1 MTRARTKIGP
11 GGFIELKQGAYVSHG
26 GKPCRIR
33 RVLTLDSVVVQY
45 LDTQETER
53 AHPTELRPISEA
65 KEDKKTDVASE
76 SPDGKRPDQRSK
88 RRNLA
93 DDEITEEDWED
104 AKKTYTIIKPLLEMP
119 NRTRADVEKVAK
131 KHKMSTGT
139 LYTWIKNYL
148 EFGHISGLIKGKRG
162 RKRGS
167 RFLKPEQE
175 AVLDEIINDKDLDPQ
190 SLTPA
195 AVIEEAM
202 DRFEELGIEP
212 PHDNTVRNRIADI
225 PLKRRLGERGNK
237 EKAKQ
242 LTEAR
247 PGKSPDGKYPLEVV
261 QIDHV
266 QLDIKVVDAETR
278 APIEARP
285 WLTLAIDCFSRMIVG
300 YFLSLLRP
308 NAFAVGVCLYMGM
321 MKKSDL
327 LATLDLPG
335 RWPVYGKFRKVK
347 LDNAKEFKGRMLE
360 RACHDHHI
368 DLELRPVKVPHYGAY
383 IERMVGNVNRELHKK
398 LGTTHRSP
406 DVSPDY
412 DSSEKSVYTLAEI
425 EKEIVDW
432 IVNKHHI
439 SAHSSLSTTPLRK
452 WELGLLGDAKHPGVG
467 LPPMPADP
475 EKLRLDLMPYDMRTV
490 QTYGIEIDRRCYFHE
505 VLRRWANVAD
515 PDNPKEKRKFVVR
528 YDPRTIRTI
537 WFWDPEVKRYY
548 PIPLSDTTWP
558 DISWSEFDEHYKATL
573 KEGHTHVD
581 EQAVKEH
588 TKRAKAREREA
599 AERTRLARRGGK
611 TRSAPKE
618 VARKPE
624 NAAPGSSLYAEVP
637 GKDGGQR
644 PTDKETR
651 DKSAGDDLFD
661 KPVTAFE
668 DIDV

>member
-1 MTRARTKIGP
+1 MTRARTKIAP
-11 GGFIELKQGAYVSHG
+11 GGFIELRQGAFVSHA
-26 GKPCRIR
+26 GKACKIR

-45 LDTQETER
+45 LETQETER
-53 AHPTELRPISEA
+53 VHPTELRPIAEA
-65 KEDKKTDVASE
+65 KEDKKTDVVPE
-76 SPDGKRPDQRSK
+76 SPDAKKPDKRAK

-93 DDEITEEDWED
+93 DDEITEEDWDD
-104 AKKTYTIIKPLLEMP
+104 AKRTYAIIKPLLEMP

-131 KHKMSTGT
+131 KHKVSAGT
-139 LYTWIKNYL
+139 IYDWIKYYL

-162 RKRGS
+162 RKRGDH
-167 RFLKPEQE
+167 FLDEKQE
-175 AVLDEIINDKDLDPQ
+175 AVIDQIINDKYLDPQ
-190 SLTPA
+190 SLTPSD
-195 AVIEEAM
+195 VIDKVME
-202 DRFEELGIEP
+202 RCEELGIKA
-212 PHDNTVRNRIADI
+212 PHRNTVINRIADL

-242 LTEAR
+242 LTEPR

-261 QIDHV
+261 QVDHV
-266 QLDIKVVDAETR
+266 QLDIKAVDAETR
-278 APIEARP
+278 QTIEARP

-300 YFLSLLRP
+300 YFLSFLRP

-321 MKKSDL
+321 TKKSDL

-347 LDNAKEFKGRMLE
+347 FDNAKEFKGKMLE
-360 RACHDHHI
+360 RGCDEHHI

-383 IERMVGNVNRELHKK
+383 IERMVGNVNKELHKK

-412 DSSEKSVYTLAEI
+412 DSSKKAVYTLAEL

-432 IVNKHHI
+432 IVNKHHV
-439 SAHSSLSTTPLRK
+439 SPHSSLSTTPLRK

-490 QTYGIEIDRRCYFHE
+490 QTYGIKTDHRCYFHE
-505 VLRRWANVAD
+505 VLRRWTNVAD
-515 PDNPKEKRKFVVR
+515 PDNPKEKRKFIVR

-548 PIPLSDTTWP
+548 PIPIRDTTWP
-558 DISWSEFDEHYKATL
+558 DISWSEFEERRKAML
-573 KEGHTHVD
+573 KEGYKHVD
-581 EQAVKEH
+581 EPAIKEY
-588 TKRAKAREREA
+588 TKRAKAREQEA
-599 AERTRLARRGGK
+599 AEKTNLARGGK
-611 TRSAPKE
+611 AKPAPKAA
-618 VARKPE
+618 VRKPE
-624 NAAPGSSLYAEVP
+624 NAAPGSSLYADIP
-637 GKDGGQR
+637 GKDAGQ
-644 PTDKETR
+644 
-651 DKSAGDDLFD
+651 KSAGKGTPDTGAADDLFD
-661 KPVTAFE
+661 QPVTAFE